1 MVLLSFDSFI
11 ELFSHT
17 NVVVGIILAIL
28 GFSIVL
34 LAKRVTLAVRKKD
47 KIENNDNLYLGLLG
61 VALLL
66 ILVGLLVTVIR

>member
-61 VALLL
+61 IALLL